1 MRKRGWCL
9 DLRRHLGVEQGLGLL
24 RHLGI
29 LCCLLP
35 SLAEARIFQSFHD
48 IVAQVEPSVVHIQ
61 TRERPLRPANGT
73 DPYFHF
79 FQSQPPQNSTS
90 FPLGTGFLIQ
100 PAGYVLTSFQIVDG
114 LQRLE
119 IITTQKKRYA
129 AEYVGGD
136 RQSDLALLR
145 IKDAKGLRTLDFADS
160 GAVRTGDP
168 VLGFGFPLGF
178 KPLVTSGMIAARGQ
192 VMGAG
197 PFDAHFMLD
206 LPTHPGNL
214 GGPLVDTRGRVIG
227 LLTSPGA
234 GLSHFGFAL
243 PSRLMQ
249 ALIQDLIKNGKLQR
263 PWLGLVARNLP
274 SLDSVAELYDPSIR
288 AGVLVDNLIVEGP
301 AARATLQV
309 GDLILSLGEQKI
321 QNIGDLQVFLRSK
334 KPGDRVNAKV
344 FRRRA
349 GQVNI
354 LIQLGEIPG
363 AQDLPQERDLY

>member
-1 MRKRGWCL
+1 MKKSGW
-9 DLRRHLGVEQGLGLL
+9 RRLGV
-24 RHLGI
+24 
-29 LCCLLP
+29 LCFLMNTLP
-35 SLAEARIFQSFHD
+35 SLAEARIFQSFHE
-48 IVAQVEPSVVHIQ
+48 VAAQVEPSVVHIQ
-61 TRERPLRPANGT
+61 TKERPLRPANGS
-73 DPYFHF
+73 DPYAYF
-79 FQSQPPQNSTS
+79 FQSQPPQNSSS

-100 PAGYVLTSFQIVDG
+100 PAGYCVTSFQIVDG
-114 LQRLE
+114 VQRLE

-160 GAVRTGDP
+160 QRVAVGDP

-178 KPLVTSGMIAARGQ
+178 KPFMTSGMIASRGQ
-192 VMGAG
+192 VMGAS

-227 LLTSPGA
+227 LLAASGSGPA
-234 GLSHFGFAL
+234 QLGFAL
-243 PSRLMQ
+243 PSRALQ
-249 ALIQDLIKNGKLQR
+249 SLIQDLIKHGKLHK

-301 AARATLQV
+301 AAKASLQV
-309 GDLILSLGEQKI
+309 GDLILSLGEQTI
-321 QNIGDLQVFLRSK
+321 QNIGDLQSFLRKSR
-334 KPGDRVNAKV
+334 PGDRVTAKV

-349 GQVNI
+349 GQI
-354 LIQLGEIPG
+354 KIPIQLGEIPS
-363 AQDLPQERDLY
+363 AQDLPQQADLY

>member
-1 MRKRGWCL
+1 MKKSGW
-9 DLRRHLGVEQGLGLL
+9 RSLGVLC
-24 RHLGI
+24 I
-29 LCCLLP
+29 LMNTLP
-35 SLAEARIFQSFHD
+35 SLAEARVFQSFHD

-61 TRERPLRPANGT
+61 TKERPLRPANGT
-73 DPYFHF
+73 DPYAYF
-79 FQSQPPQNSTS
+79 FQSQPPQNSSS

-100 PAGYVLTSFQIVDG
+100 PAGYCVTSFQVVDG

-145 IKDAKGLRTLDFADS
+145 IKDAKGLRTLDFAESDR
-160 GAVRTGDP
+160 VQTGDP

-227 LLTSPGA
+227 LLASSGA
-234 GLSHFGFAL
+234 GVANLGFAL
-243 PSRLMQ
+243 PSRVMQ
-249 ALIQDLIKNGKLQR
+249 SLIQDLIKHGKLHK
-263 PWLGLVARNLP
+263 PWLGFVARNLP

-301 AARATLQV
+301 AARASLQV

-321 QNIGDLQVFLRSK
+321 HSISDLQVFLRKS

-354 LIQLGEIPG
+354 PIQLGEIPA

>member
-1 MRKRGWCL
+1 MKKTAWRQ
-9 DLRRHLGVEQGLGLL
+9 LGVLWFL
-24 RHLGI
+24 I
-29 LCCLLP
+29 NALP
-35 SLAEARIFQSFHD
+35 SLAEARIFQSFHEVVTQ
-48 IVAQVEPSVVHIQ
+48 IEPSVVHIQ
-61 TRERPLRPANGT
+61 SKERPLRPANGT
-73 DPYFHF
+73 DPYAWF

-100 PAGYVLTSFQIVDG
+100 PAGYCVTSFQIVDG
-114 LQRLE
+114 LQHLE

-160 GAVRTGDP
+160 DRVRAGDP

-178 KPLVTSGMIAARGQ
+178 KPMVTSGMIAARGQ

-197 PFDAHFMLD
+197 PFDAHLMLD

-227 LLTSPGA
+227 LLAAPGGNLA
-234 GLSHFGFAL
+234 RLGFAL
-243 PSRLMQ
+243 PSRVMQ
-249 ALIQDLIKNGKLQR
+249 RLIQDLIRDGKLSR

-301 AARATLQV
+301 AARASLQV

-321 QNIGDLQVFLRSK
+321 QNISDLQDFLRKS
-334 KPGDRVNAKV
+334 KPGQRVQAKV

-354 LIQLGEIPG
+354 PIQLGEIPG